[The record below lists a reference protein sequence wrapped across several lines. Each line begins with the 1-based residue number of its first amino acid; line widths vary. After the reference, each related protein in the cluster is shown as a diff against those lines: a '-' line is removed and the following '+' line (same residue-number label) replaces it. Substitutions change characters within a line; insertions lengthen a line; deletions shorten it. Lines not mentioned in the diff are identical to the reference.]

1 LTLTAVRRTICLD
14 FAISKA
20 GEGYG
25 VSTEL
30 SLRDFAPEPMLVTD
44 SHLVHSA
51 KFRAI
56 DAHNHLGRWLSTDHS
71 WTVPDVSALLA
82 VMDSCNL
89 QAIINLDGMWGDEL
103 ECNLDRYD
111 RAHPGRFHTF
121 AQCDWSLVRRPD
133 FGARLARQLEQSAA
147 QGAKGLKVWK
157 HLGLRYRDADD
168 VLIPID
174 DQRLDDL
181 WHTAGQLRLPVMI
194 HVADPVAFF
203 RPLDPTNER
212 WEQLHV
218 HPEWHF
224 PSPPYPSFSLLLE
237 QFERL
242 IARHPATTFIG
253 AHVGCYAENLRWVA
267 RMCDTYANFAV
278 DIAAR
283 VAELGRQ
290 PYTAKWFFERYADRI
305 LFGLD
310 LFPPRAADYAPYFRF
325 LETADEYFSYSA
337 KPIGGDGRWQ
347 IYGIHLGETEL
358 RKVYAA
364 NATRLILD
372 RLAPAPPRHH
382 ETEG

>member
-1 LTLTAVRRTICLD
+1 M
-14 FAISKA
+14 
-20 GEGYG
+20 
-25 VSTEL
+25 STEL

-56 DAHNHLGRWLSTDHS
+56 DAHNHLGRWLSADHS

-121 AQCDWSLVRRPD
+121 AQCDWSLVLRPD
-133 FGARLARQLEQSAA
+133 FGPRMARQLEQSAA

-224 PSPPYPSFSLLLE
+224 PSPPYPSFSVLLE

-290 PYTAKWFFERYADRI
+290 PYTAKWFLSGMPTESSSVLTCSRLVPLTMPRI
-305 LFGLD
+305 SAFLRRPTNILATPQSPLVEMGGGKSMEFIWVRPSYGKSM
-310 LFPPRAADYAPYFRF
+310 PRMRPD
-325 LETADEYFSYSA
+325 
-337 KPIGGDGRWQ
+337 
-347 IYGIHLGETEL
+347 
-358 RKVYAA
+358 
-364 NATRLILD
+364 
-372 RLAPAPPRHH
+372 
-382 ETEG
+382 